1 MPGRM
6 VEATEDTPR
15 HWEPPYVVRK
25 PFTAAEET
33 ECDDKEARR
42 LVEFQAEDD
51 TQAQR
56 ILSSQETFAKFELL
70 GISKEE
76 LSVLLR
82 DWAKA

>member
-51 TQAQR
+51 AEAQKVLDCQA
-56 ILSSQETFAKFELL
+56 TFDKFALM

-76 LSVLLR
+76 LTGLLR
-82 DWAKA
+82 DGRKT